1 MTSRPLGHQH
11 RAVERAPGRAPD
23 WHRAAT
29 AAGDA
34 VLVTAPQLLV
44 FVGGLEYNAVLWGA
58 RDMPV
63 VFSKP
68 RQLVY
73 AAHDYGGN
81 WYEYGNCGY
90 APYAAALDR
99 RWGWLLHEG
108 VAPVWLSEFGTGHAL
123 GGASHRA

>member
-1 MTSRPLGHQH
+1 ML
-11 RAVERAPGRAPD
+11 AAAP
-23 WHRAAT
+23 H
-29 AAGDA
+29 
-34 VLVTAPQLLV
+34 LLL

-81 WYEYGNCGY
+81 WYEYGDCGY
-90 APYAAALDR
+90 APYTAALNR
-99 RWGWLLHEG
+99 RWAGCCTRG
-108 VAPVWLSEFGTGHAL
+108 SRRSG
-123 GGASHRA
+123 